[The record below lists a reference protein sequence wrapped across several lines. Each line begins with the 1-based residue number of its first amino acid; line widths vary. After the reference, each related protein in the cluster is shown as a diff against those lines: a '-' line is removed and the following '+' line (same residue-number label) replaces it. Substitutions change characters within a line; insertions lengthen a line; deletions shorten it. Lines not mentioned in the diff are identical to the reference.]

1 MKLHETLNINLRRI
15 NKNIEDI
22 VRLDRDVPF
31 SSVLSKSILALIR
44 SGGKRLRP
52 LMVVVGSRFGTI
64 PTGKPQLQL
73 AATVEFIHASSL
85 IHDDIIDRSDLR
97 RGQPSMHTMT
107 GVAEAVHIGSYMSA
121 RVIELLSSYSS
132 NKDLYIRDLS
142 AIATAQLCI
151 GEYEQLEHRYDYDL
165 TLDEYLE
172 KSRNKT
178 AQLMATCLRV
188 GALST
193 EADPDV
199 ADLLYTFGEYLGMSF
214 QIHDDL
220 LDFTQ
225 TPDILGKPTG
235 SDLIHGQV
243 TLPVIYALQKPELA
257 TTIRAI
263 HEGSTD
269 VEIKEAINMITSSG
283 ALEQTEQL
291 SHDYL
296 NKAQDII
303 EQLSS
308 FPAHRDLQ
316 SLLNYFAGRDH

>member
-1 MKLHETLNINLRRI
+1 MTLHETLNINLRRI
-15 NKNIEDI
+15 NKTIEDI
-22 VRLDRDVPF
+22 VRLDRDVPS

-52 LMVVVGSRFGTI
+52 LMVVVGSRFGTL
-64 PTGKPQLQL
+64 PTGKLQLQL
-73 AATVEFIHASSL
+73 AAAVEFIHASSL
-85 IHDDIIDRSDLR
+85 IHDDIIDRSDMR
-97 RGQPSMHTMT
+97 RGQSAMHTIT
-107 GVAEAVHIGSYMSA
+107 GVSEAVHIGSYMSA

-132 NKDLYIRDLS
+132 NKDRYIHDLS
-142 AIATAQLCI
+142 AVATAQLCL

-165 TLDEYLE
+165 TLEQYLE

-193 EADPDV
+193 EADPKV
-199 ADLLYTFGEYLGMSF
+199 ADLLYTFGEHLGMSF
-214 QIHDDL
+214 QIQDDL

-225 TPDILGKPTG
+225 TPDILGKPSG
-235 SDLIHGQV
+235 SDLIQGQV
-243 TLPVIYALQKPELA
+243 TLPVIYALQRPELA
-257 TTIRAI
+257 ATIRAI
-263 HEGSTD
+263 HSGSTPL
-269 VEIKEAINMITSSG
+269 EINEAINIIRSSG
-283 ALEQTEQL
+283 ALQQTEQL

-308 FPAHRDLQ
+308 YPAHHDLQ
-316 SLLNYFAGRDH
+316 SLLDYFAGRDH